1 MGLTI
6 HWNWHGPKSGS
17 EAEAIVEKLR
27 QKALDLPFESVSE
40 IVHFKGDNARFDLAK
55 RNDDFRWFKVQARQ
69 SVWTKDRTIGWDCM
83 PTEIIGFQILVAPGS
98 EPMEVILA
106 THPKTIQVK
115 DQQTG
120 KTKRLRTGFQDWLGR
135 GFCKTQYASDP
146 QCGGVRNF
154 LRAHLSVC
162 RMLDHAKELGLVIEV
177 SDEGDFFEKRD
188 VADLAKTVGI
198 WNEQIA
204 AFVGAMTD
212 KLGKPL
218 SAPIRG
224 FPNFEHLEAKGQDQI
239 DVFLKMLKDDEKEPR
254 WP

>member
-6 HWNWHGPKSGS
+6 HWNWHGPKSAN
-17 EAEAIVEKLR
+17 EAKAVVEKLR
-27 QKALDLPFESVSE
+27 QKALDLPFESVSQ
-40 IVHFKGDNARFDLAK
+40 IVHFEGENARFDYEK
-55 RNDDFRWFKVQARQ
+55 RDDEFSWFKVQARQ
-69 SVWTKDRTIGWDCM
+69 TVWSKDGTIGWDCM

-98 EPMEVILA
+98 EPMEVTLA
-106 THPKTIQVK
+106 THPKTIRVK

-120 KTKRLRTGFQDWLGR
+120 KTKRLRTGYDDWSGR

-146 QCGGVRNF
+146 QCGGIRNF

-162 RMLDHAKELGLVIEV
+162 RMLDHAKQLDLVVEV

-204 AFVGAMTD
+204 AFVGALSD
-212 KLGKPL
+212 SVGKPL
-218 SAPIRG
+218 VAPIQN
-224 FPNFEHLEAKGQDQI
+224 FSDFEHLEAKGQNQI
-239 DVFLKMLKDDEKEPR
+239 DAFLRKLKDEKGSDG
-254 WP
+254 